1 VAETLTLEQQT
12 ARLLNHPYHRFAGL
26 ELVHQEAGKA
36 WCRFEVNAN
45 SISLSATL
53 HSGVLYGLLDA
64 TSHLALLPMLEPGEQ
79 ASTIDLHVSIVRAVP
94 PGARV
99 ALRAE
104 VVRKRSKLAFLRCEA
119 QTVEDAAG
127 TVAVALIT
135 ATISR
140 RARCRSPYSERLGEP
155 KTAPSEIAGK
165 GPWHTTLS
173 WQDSRGGCCRGSGV

>member
-1 VAETLTLEQQT
+1 MAETLTLEQQT
-12 ARLLNHPYHRFAGL
+12 ARVLNHPYHRFAGL
-26 ELVHQEAGKA
+26 ELVHQEPGKA

-64 TSHLALLPMLEPGEQ
+64 TSHLALLPMLDAGEH
-79 ASTIDLHVSIVRAVP
+79 AVTIDLHVSIVRSVP

-104 VVRKRSKLAFLRCEA
+104 VIRKRSSMAFVRCEA

-127 TVAVALIT
+127 TVAL
-135 ATISR
+135 ATITKAIGR
-140 RARCRSPYSERLGEP
+140 HG
-155 KTAPSEIAGK
+155 
-165 GPWHTTLS
+165 
-173 WQDSRGGCCRGSGV
+173 

>member
-1 VAETLTLEQQT
+1 MTSMAEPLTLEQQN
-12 ARLLNHPYHRFAGL
+12 ARVLNHPYHRFAGL
-26 ELVHQEAGKA
+26 ELVHQEPGKA

-64 TSHLALLPMLEPGEQ
+64 TSQLALLPMLEQGEH
-79 ASTIDLHVSIVRAVP
+79 AVTIDFHVSIVRSVP

-104 VVRKRSKLAFLRCEA
+104 VVRKRSSMAFLRCEA

-127 TVAVALIT
+127 TVAI
-135 ATISR
+135 ATITKAL
-140 RARCRSPYSERLGEP
+140 ARQ
-155 KTAPSEIAGK
+155 A
-165 GPWHTTLS
+165 
-173 WQDSRGGCCRGSGV
+173 

>member
-1 VAETLTLEQQT
+1 MTSMAEPLTLEQQN
-12 ARLLNHPYHRFAGL
+12 ARVLNHPYHRFAGL
-26 ELVHQEAGKA
+26 ELVHQEPGKA

-64 TSHLALLPMLEPGEQ
+64 TGQLALLPMLEQGEH
-79 ASTIDLHVSIVRAVP
+79 AVTIDFHVSIVRSVP

-104 VVRKRSKLAFLRCEA
+104 VVRKRSSMAFLRCEA

-127 TVAVALIT
+127 TVAL
-135 ATISR
+135 ATITKAL
-140 RARCRSPYSERLGEP
+140 ARQ
-155 KTAPSEIAGK
+155 A
-165 GPWHTTLS
+165 
-173 WQDSRGGCCRGSGV
+173 

>member
-1 VAETLTLEQQT
+1 MSDVAETLTLEQQT
-12 ARLLNHPYHRFAGL
+12 ARVLNHPYHRFAAL
-26 ELVHQEAGKA
+26 ELVHQEPGKA

-64 TSHLALLPMLEPGEQ
+64 TSHLALLPMLEPGEH
-79 ASTIDLHVSIVRAVP
+79 AATIDLHVSIVRSVP

-127 TVAVALIT
+127 TVAVATIT

-140 RARCRSPYSERLGEP
+140 RG
-155 KTAPSEIAGK
+155 
-165 GPWHTTLS
+165 
-173 WQDSRGGCCRGSGV
+173 

>member
-1 VAETLTLEQQT
+1 MAETLTLEQQN
-12 ARLLNHPYHRFAGL
+12 ARVLNHPYHRFAGL
-26 ELVHQEAGKA
+26 ELVHQEPGKA

-64 TSHLALLPMLEPGEQ
+64 TSQLALLPMLESGEH
-79 ASTIDLHVSIVRAVP
+79 AVTIDLHVSIVRSVP

-104 VVRKRSKLAFLRCEA
+104 VVRKRSSMAFLRCEA

-127 TVAVALIT
+127 TVAI
-135 ATISR
+135 ATITKAL
-140 RARCRSPYSERLGEP
+140 ARQ
-155 KTAPSEIAGK
+155 A
-165 GPWHTTLS
+165 
-173 WQDSRGGCCRGSGV
+173 

>member
-1 VAETLTLEQQT
+1 MADTLSLEQQN
-12 ARLLNHPYHRFAGL
+12 ARVLNHPYHRFAGL
-26 ELVHQEAGKA
+26 ELVHQEPGKA

-64 TSHLALLPMLEPGEQ
+64 TSHLALLPMLEAGEH
-79 ASTIDLHVSIVRAVP
+79 AVTIDLHVSIVRSVP

-104 VVRKRSKLAFLRCEA
+104 VVRKRSSIAFVRCEA

-127 TVAVALIT
+127 TVAL
-135 ATISR
+135 ATITKAI
-140 RARCRSPYSERLGEP
+140 ARHG
-155 KTAPSEIAGK
+155 
-165 GPWHTTLS
+165 
-173 WQDSRGGCCRGSGV
+173 

>member
-1 VAETLTLEQQT
+1 MAETLTLEQQT
-12 ARLLNHPYHRFAGL
+12 ARVLNHPYHRFAGL

-64 TSHLALLPMLEPGEQ
+64 TSHLALLPMLEAGEH
-79 ASTIDLHVSIVRAVP
+79 AVTIDLHVSIVRSVP

-104 VVRKRSKLAFLRCEA
+104 VVRKRSSIAFVRCEA

-127 TVAVALIT
+127 TVAVATIT
-135 ATISR
+135 KAI
-140 RARCRSPYSERLGEP
+140 ARHG
-155 KTAPSEIAGK
+155 
-165 GPWHTTLS
+165 
-173 WQDSRGGCCRGSGV
+173 

>member
-1 VAETLTLEQQT
+1 MTKVAEILTLEQQN
-12 ARLLNHPYHRFAGL
+12 ARVLNHPYHRFAGL
-26 ELVHQEAGKA
+26 ELVHQEPGKA

-64 TSHLALLPMLEPGEQ
+64 TSQLALLPMLEAGEH
-79 ASTIDLHVSIVRAVP
+79 AVTIDLHVSIVRSVP

-104 VVRKRSKLAFLRCEA
+104 VVRKRSSMVFIRCEA

-127 TVAVALIT
+127 TVAI
-135 ATISR
+135 ATITKAL
-140 RARCRSPYSERLGEP
+140 ARQ
-155 KTAPSEIAGK
+155 A
-165 GPWHTTLS
+165 
-173 WQDSRGGCCRGSGV
+173 

>member
-1 VAETLTLEQQT
+1 MADTLSLEQQN
-12 ARLLNHPYHRFAGL
+12 ARVLNHPYHRFAGL
-26 ELVHQEAGKA
+26 ELVHQEPGKA

-64 TSHLALLPMLEPGEQ
+64 TSHLALLPMLEAGEH
-79 ASTIDLHVSIVRAVP
+79 AVTIDFHVSIVRSVP

-104 VVRKRSKLAFLRCEA
+104 VVRKRSSVAFVRCEA

-127 TVAVALIT
+127 TVAL
-135 ATISR
+135 ATITKAIGR
-140 RARCRSPYSERLGEP
+140 HG
-155 KTAPSEIAGK
+155 
-165 GPWHTTLS
+165 
-173 WQDSRGGCCRGSGV
+173 

>member
-64 TSHLALLPMLEPGEQ
+64 TSHLALLPMLESGEQ
-79 ASTIDLHVSIVRAVP
+79 ATTIDLHVSIVRAVP

-104 VVRKRSKLAFLRCEA
+104 VVRKRSRLAFLRCEA

-135 ATISR
+135 ATINR
-140 RARCRSPYSERLGEP
+140 RA
-155 KTAPSEIAGK
+155 
-165 GPWHTTLS
+165 
-173 WQDSRGGCCRGSGV
+173 